1 MIQTQLHF
9 AKGGVKMSMP
19 LSALPLVVPGLDKHV
34 VRDGIPGVVNADEEQ
49 QQHRRY
55 DAKQSLAQ
63 MGAPYADT
71 ANVTYAA
78 KGNRTWNNQSSNSG
92 WYASCARI
100 RRVTMAA
107 YAMPLSPTNPQ
118 RAAGMPIPWLRMNI
132 VATAVI
138 GIRAKI
144 NNTLPPREVASL
156 GRREQQ
162 PDAEKEC

>member
-49 QQHRRY
+49 QQHRRC

-78 KGNRTWNNQSSNSG
+78 KGNRTWNNQSSKLGLVRVLRSHSPSDDG
-92 WYASCARI
+92 GVRYAPQSHEPPKSCRDADPLAPNEH
-100 RRVTMAA
+100 RRDCRDRH
-107 YAMPLSPTNPQ
+107 PCQN
-118 RAAGMPIPWLRMNI
+118 
-132 VATAVI
+132 
-138 GIRAKI
+138 K
-144 NNTLPPREVASL
+144 
-156 GRREQQ
+156 
-162 PDAEKEC
+162 